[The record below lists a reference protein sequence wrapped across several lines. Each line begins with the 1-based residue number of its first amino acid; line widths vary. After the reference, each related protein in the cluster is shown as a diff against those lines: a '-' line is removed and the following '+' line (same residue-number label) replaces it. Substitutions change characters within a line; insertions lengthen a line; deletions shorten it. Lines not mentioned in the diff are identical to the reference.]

1 MSSRWTSKEID
12 TIKSGFQA
20 GKLIKVIAEE
30 VGRTPTA
37 VNKFLSR
44 AGIRTR
50 RWKINKANVA
60 IKKTKDYSA
69 NNQTLNAVFT
79 NEIITDFQ
87 EIIRYLRQNGY
98 TITPIDKKIFY
109 PFANYAIDDKP
120 VSDIKLLILANR
132 IRCEKRQ
139 PIFAVPELSWD

>member
-12 TIKSGFQA
+12 TIKSSFLA

-50 RWKINKANVA
+50 RWKINKSNVSV
-60 IKKTKDYSA
+60 KKTKDYSV
-69 NNQTLNAVFT
+69 NKQTLNAVFN

-87 EIIRYLRQNGY
+87 EVLRYLRQNGHI
-98 TITPIDKKIFY
+98 ITQNDKKIFY
-109 PFANYAIDDKP
+109 PFANYAIDGKP
-120 VSDIKLLILANR
+120 VSDIKLLIIANR
-132 IRCEKRQ
+132 IRCEKHQ